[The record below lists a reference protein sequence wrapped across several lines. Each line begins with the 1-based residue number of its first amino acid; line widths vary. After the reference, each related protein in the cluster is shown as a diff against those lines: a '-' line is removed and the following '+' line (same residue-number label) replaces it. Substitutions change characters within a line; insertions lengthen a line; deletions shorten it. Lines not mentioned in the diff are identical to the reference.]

1 MKRPCTWTR
10 TAAIIVAALMPSTVL
25 GEAVT
30 VPFGTAV
37 YCELDQRVTSKKKEW
52 SEGDLARAHVWK
64 DVRVGAHVVIKAGT
78 PVMVQVSK
86 LQKSRIA
93 GRKGSLELGAMNVVG
108 VDGVD
113 VPLTGG
119 YDKSGKGRVGL
130 SVTLAALVF
139 VPLIFMKG
147 KQAILEPGTI
157 FDAMVRN
164 PTEIEVDT
172 VAARPVL
179 QMPPSLTVTILY
191 DEIDMDAETIL
202 LPMSIRSDESF
213 ERVEIIA
220 INDQPVRPTLQLDLA
235 GTPEEGVAVIAT
247 TPWKPFAKM
256 MTRGMNRLSIKV
268 GEEIVEV
275 LLEIEF

>member
-1 MKRPCTWTR
+1 
-10 TAAIIVAALMPSTVL
+10 
-25 GEAVT
+25 
-30 VPFGTAV
+30 
-37 YCELDQRVTSKKKEW
+37 
-52 SEGDLARAHVWK
+52 
-64 DVRVGAHVVIKAGT
+64 
-78 PVMVQVSK
+78 
-86 LQKSRIA
+86 
-93 GRKGSLELGAMNVVG
+93 MNVVG

-113 VPLTGG
+113 IPLNGG

-164 PTEIEVDT
+164 LTEIEVDT

-202 LPMSIRSDESF
+202 LPMRIRADDPF
-213 ERVEIIA
+213 ERVETVA
-220 INDQPVRPTLQLDLA
+220 INDQPVRPALQLDLA
-235 GTPEEGVAVIAT
+235 GTPEEGEVIAT

-256 MTRGMNRLSIKV
+256 MTRGMNRLSVRV
-268 GEEIVEV
+268 GEETVEV